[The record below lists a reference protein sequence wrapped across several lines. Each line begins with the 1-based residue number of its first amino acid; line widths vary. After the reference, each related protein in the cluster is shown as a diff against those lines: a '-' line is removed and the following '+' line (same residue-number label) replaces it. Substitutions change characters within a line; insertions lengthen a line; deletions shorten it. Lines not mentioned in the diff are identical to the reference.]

1 MLRMCM
7 RVWMWMCVDICS
19 ECMCVCL
26 LLFCILFRNIVY
38 FLKKNGRRN
47 ILLQFVY
54 YFLFHQKLLILL
66 LNGHHYARDP
76 VLHRAHRQR
85 YAGGGKGSGGGDT
98 SAANPDDSSTDDPR
112 DKYAIVVVE
121 HGDGGVEVE
130 RVVSKKTR
138 LNAPELKVCPL
149 LCCAI
154 PFSTVHTCRKN
165 ALLDVG
171 KQSAYSTVSV
181 PSFR

>member
-1 MLRMCM
+1 MNACA
-7 RVWMWMCVDICS
+7 CVSCCFAFS
-19 ECMCVCL
+19 FV
-26 LLFCILFRNIVY
+26 ILYI
-38 FLKKNGRRN
+38 FLKKKEEE
-47 ILLQFVY
+47 IY
-54 YFLFHQKLLILL
+54 YCNLFTFFLFHQTLLILL
-66 LNGHHYARDP
+66 LNGHYYARDP

-98 SAANPDDSSTDDPR
+98 SSANPDDSSTDDPR

-154 PFSTVHTCRKN
+154 PFSTVHTCRTN

>member
-1 MLRMCM
+1 MNACA
-7 RVWMWMCVDICS
+7 CVSCCS
-19 ECMCVCL
+19 AFSFV
-26 LLFCILFRNIVY
+26 ILYIF
-38 FLKKNGRRN
+38 FKKIERRN
-47 ILLQFVY
+47 ILQFVY